1 MVVVADDV
9 ASGFGFLAEEGWSAG
24 CGHGVG
30 PVVVDWGL
38 VVRPGGVCGLGRRV
52 LVGWVF
58 GSLVG
63 CVDVGKGLTV
73 WWVFW
78 GCWLADFGGL

>member
-30 PVVVDWGL
+30 PVVVGWGL
-38 VVRPGGVCGLGRRV
+38 VMRPGGVCGAGWVLGS
-52 LVGWVF
+52 LVGWV
-58 GSLVG
+58 
-63 CVDVGKGLTV
+63 DVGKRLTV